1 MKHLYMIGG
10 PMGVGKTAVCQA
22 LKAQL
27 NKSVFLD
34 GDWCW
39 DMHPFAVTE
48 ETKAMVMDNIVHLL
62 TGFIRCSEIEHV
74 IFGWVMHEQEIMDSI
89 LRKLPLED
97 CHVHAISLVCSEDVL
112 RARLQRDIEAGLR
125 TADVIARSLARLP
138 MYDMLNTLKVD
149 TSNMTI
155 EETAKAISGN

>member
-39 DMHPFAVTE
+39 NMHPFAVTE

>member
-10 PMGVGKTAVCQA
+10 PMGVGKTVACQA